1 MKRWTLRVRADKVSR
16 ILELP
21 INTGL
26 QRVIQ
31 GMDNGSG
38 YVFGST
44 ELPGKP
50 WNKHWVSH
58 KFKRILSLADLPDE
72 YSLHSL
78 RHTYATHL
86 REKGVPRDIIQSLL
100 GHSSPDTTTIY
111 DHSDALYF
119 RQFDDMVDFSK
130 A

>member
-1 MKRWTLRVRADKVSR
+1 V
-16 ILELP
+16 
-21 INTGL
+21 L
-26 QRVIQ
+26 QIA
-31 GMDNGSG
+31 G
-38 YVFGST
+38 
-44 ELPGKP
+44 
-50 WNKHWVSH
+50 
-58 KFKRILSLADLPDE
+58 LPDE

-119 RQFDDMVDFSK
+119 RQFADMVDFEEVEGSD
-130 A
+130 